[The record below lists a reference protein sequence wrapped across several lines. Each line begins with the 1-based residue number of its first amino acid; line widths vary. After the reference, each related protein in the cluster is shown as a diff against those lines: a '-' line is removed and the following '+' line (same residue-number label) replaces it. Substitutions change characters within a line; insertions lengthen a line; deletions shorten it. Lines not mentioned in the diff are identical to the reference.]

1 MVTVSVASQH
11 AGIDDVALSMVCGR
25 KMFCDFWFTT
35 LIRVR
40 SFILCQRN
48 PVESTIPGGGKR
60 THP

>member
-11 AGIDDVALSMVCGR
+11 AGIDDVAFSMVYGR
-25 KMFCDFWFTT
+25 KMFCDFWLTT
-35 LIRVR
+35 LRVR

-48 PVESTIPGGGKR
+48 PVESTIPGGDKR